1 MPKLIKGW
9 QDSNTLR
16 VAELIRKLSEYP
28 QGMAIAYTWE
38 GQILPVVLDEIEV
51 MQESSKVYGP
61 VVLLNA
67 ET

>member
-9 QDSNTLR
+9 QDSTTVT

-28 QGMAIAYTWE
+28 QDMAIAYTWE
-38 GQILPVVLDEIEV
+38 GQVLPVLLEEIEV
-51 MQESSKVYGP
+51 MQETSKVYGP
-61 VVLLNA
+61 VVLMNA

>member
-9 QDSNTLR
+9 QDSNTIT

-28 QGMAIAYTWE
+28 QDMAIAYTWE